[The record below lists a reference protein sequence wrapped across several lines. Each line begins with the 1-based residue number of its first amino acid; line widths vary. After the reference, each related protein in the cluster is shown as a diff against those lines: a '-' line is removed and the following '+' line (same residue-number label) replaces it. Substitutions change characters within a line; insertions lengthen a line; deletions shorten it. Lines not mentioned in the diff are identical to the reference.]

1 MAYFIIIEFILFTLN
16 IMDSNLIH
24 RSHTMDSDL
33 MSKLV
38 QAEGLNS

>member
-1 MAYFIIIEFILFTLN
+1 
-16 IMDSNLIH
+16 MDSNLIH

-33 MSKLV
+33 ISKLV